1 MKTSIKREQKEFKPI
16 ELNITLETR
25 EEEIFWIS
33 ILNSSCKTW
42 EEIYIEGASVLPNIP
57 VLSKKE
63 STSVILNMSQL
74 YHALTA
80 QTTEDTSGD

>member
-16 ELNITLETR
+16 ELNIILETR

-42 EEIYIEGASVLPNIP
+42 EEIYIKGASVLPNIP

-63 STSVILNMSQL
+63 SISIILNMSQL